1 MVHIHTEKRKD
12 SKYNTKNSHQ
22 VTREENR
29 RRKEQKRTTK
39 TTPKQQNGNKYI
51 PINNDFKCK

>member
-1 MVHIHTEKRKD
+1 MHTEKRKD

-22 VTREENR
+22 VTREENG

-51 PINNDFKCK
+51 PINNYFKCK